1 MADGFTMKDAKPEAP
16 APLMREIPSATPYPT
31 DALGDVL
38 AAAARGI
45 HDKVQCPVAVTG
57 TSVLAAAALAVQGHA
72 DVVLPTGHARPLSL
86 FMLSI
91 LESGG
96 RKSAADDEALWP
108 IRKREAALGAAYG
121 VENES
126 ATNAVAAWEVQ
137 REKILKNGGLK
148 KDRGA
153 MKSALDALGPRPPTP
168 LMPMLTMDEPTVE
181 GMAKLMPIGLPSL
194 GIFSAEGGAF
204 IGGHAMKD
212 DARLRSAAGLSGLWD
227 GKELR
232 RVRAG
237 DGAIILPGRRVSLH
251 LMAQPEAAAVLMHDP
266 VLKDQGLLGR
276 MLPTAPDSASGTRM
290 WREPPASADAAM
302 RRYGA
307 RLLSIL
313 EAPMPMAEGKRNEL
327 APRRLTLSAGARAAW
342 IACANHIEAQL
353 GDKGGLAT
361 IRPLA
366 NKLAEH
372 AARIAG
378 VLTIVNDLNAA
389 EITTETMEAGIELA
403 QHYAAEALRLDAT
416 GQVSDKHRMALRLL
430 DWLHNTWGDELVSLP
445 DITRLGPNSI
455 RSRDT
460 AKAVV
465 ATLVE
470 ARWLVPV
477 KLKLPRFR
485 GRSAGSD
492 QLFMSIFL
500 ASYSMGER

>member
-16 APLMREIPSATPYPT
+16 APLMREIPPATPFPT

-57 TSVLAAAALAVQGHA
+57 TSVLAAAALAAQGHA

-96 RKSAADDEALWP
+96 RKSAADEEALWP
-108 IRKREAALGAAYG
+108 IRKREAALIAAYG
-121 VENES
+121 AEIES
-126 ATNAVAAWEVQ
+126 ATNAAAAWEVQ
-137 REKILKNGGLK
+137 REKITKDK
-148 KDRGA
+148 KLGRSE
-153 MKSALDALGPRPPTP
+153 MKAALDALGPKPPLP
-168 LMPMLTMDEPTVE
+168 LTPMLTMDEPTVE

-227 GKELR
+227 GKDLR

-276 MLPTAPDSASGTRM
+276 LLPTAPDPASGTRM
-290 WREPPASADAAM
+290 WREAPPSADAAI

-313 EAPMPMAEGKRNEL
+313 EAAMPMAEGKRNEL

-342 IACANHIEAQL
+342 ISFADHVEAQL
-353 GDKGGLAT
+353 SDAGGLAP

-378 VLTIVNDLNAA
+378 VLAIVNDLNAA
-389 EITTETMEAGIELA
+389 EITAEAMEAGIALA
-403 QHYAAEALRLDAT
+403 QHYAAEALRLDAA
-416 GQVSDKHRMALRLL
+416 GQVSDKHRTALRLL
-430 DWLHNTWGDELVSLP
+430 DWLHNTWRNELVSLP

-455 RSRDT
+455 RSRDA
-460 AKAVV
+460 AKAAV

-470 ARWLVPV
+470 ARWLLPV
-477 KLKLPRFR
+477 
-485 GRSAGSD
+485 AGG
-492 QLFMSIFL
+492 
-500 ASYSMGER
+500 AEVRGERRREVWKVVRA

>member
-1 MADGFTMKDAKPEAP
+1 MADGFSTHDVKAEAP
-16 APLMREIPSATPYPT
+16 APLTRGIPPATAYPT

-38 AAAARGI
+38 APAARGI
-45 HDKVQCPVAVTG
+45 HEKVRAPEAVTG
-57 TSVLAAAALAVQGHA
+57 TSVLSAASLAAQGHA

-96 RKSAADDEALWP
+96 RKSAADEEALWP
-108 IRKREAALGAAYG
+108 IRKREAVLLSAYSA
-121 VENES
+121 EIES
-126 ATNAVAAWEVQ
+126 ASNAIAAWEVA
-137 REKILKNGGLK
+137 RDKITKEKKHG
-148 KDRGA
+148 RSE
-153 MKSALDALGPRPPTP
+153 MKAALDALGARPPAP
-168 LMPMLTMDEPTVE
+168 LMPMLTMDEPTIE
-181 GMAKLMPIGLPSL
+181 GMAKMMPMAQPSL

-237 DGAIILPGRRVSLH
+237 DGAVILPGRRVALH

-276 MLPTAPDSASGTRM
+276 MLPTAPDAASGTRL
-290 WREPPASADAAM
+290 WREPPPSAGAAI

-307 RLLSIL
+307 RLLSML

-327 APRRLTLSAGARAAW
+327 APRHLTLCPVARAAW
-342 IACANHIEAQL
+342 IAFSDHVEMQL
-353 GDKGGLAT
+353 GDTGGLAA

-378 VLTIVNDLNAA
+378 VLTMVSDCSAA
-389 EITTETMEAGIELA
+389 EIAAEAMEAGIELA
-403 QHYAAEALRLDAT
+403 QHHAAEALRLDMA
-416 GQVSDKHRMALRLL
+416 GQVPEKQKAALRLL
-430 DWLHNTWGDELVSLP
+430 EWLHGPWGDVLVSLP

-455 RSRDT
+455 RSRDAAKT
-460 AKAVV
+460 AVN
-465 ATLVE
+465 TLVE
-470 ARWLVPV
+470 ARWLIEVPGGAEV
-477 KLKLPRFR
+477 R
-485 GRSAGSD
+485 
-492 QLFMSIFL
+492 
-500 ASYSMGER
+500 GERRREVWRVVKV